1 MRWVMNR
8 DRIARKLVEVI
19 GRKNVARLQ
28 SWVKYMITFKHIY
41 RDGPMMS
48 IGIKTVVFI
57 IDGKTP
63 HGGLSDRLRGLFS
76 IYYYCKQK
84 GYHFKIAWN
93 YPFRL
98 QDYLKPANEN
108 WIAEDWEL
116 ASNRKMV
123 SFRFFNS
130 YSMMNNKEKDYFE
143 LLDFRKPIAHV
154 YSNVTLHE
162 ELFPV
167 LFNELF
173 VPVETLQHAVER
185 NISKI
190 GGEFYSMS
198 FRFIGLL
205 GDFKDKDSR
214 FNELDD
220 EADKENYIEHCLNA
234 IRNVYNAMSK
244 KRKILVTTDS
254 SLFLVRLDAILY
266 VYTIPGVVGHMDVD
280 KNSYELHFKTF
291 LDFIMISK
299 AIKCYSYQ
307 YGKMYSATKFA
318 KTAALIGGKEY
329 EVMKE

>member
-1 MRWVMNR
+1 MINR
-8 DRIARKLVEVI
+8 DKAAKRVAILL
-19 GRKNVARLQ
+19 GQKNVARLQ
-28 SWVKYMITFKHIY
+28 MWVKYLLLFRKNSTKHFN
-41 RDGPMMS
+41 GS
-48 IGIKTVVFI
+48 KTVVFI

-76 IYYYCKQK
+76 VYYYCKQR
-84 GYHFKIAWN
+84 GYRFKVAWN
-93 YPFRL
+93 YPFKL

-116 ASNRKMV
+116 AVNLKMV

-130 YSMMNNKEKDYFE
+130 YSMMNNKEKDYFK
-143 LLDFRKPIAHV
+143 LLDCRKPIIHV

-173 VPVETLQHAVER
+173 VLTESLQNAVDQ
-185 NISKI
+185 NINKI

-205 GDFKDKDSR
+205 GDFIDKDSR
-214 FNELDD
+214 FNELDK
-220 EADKENYIEHCLNA
+220 ESDKENYIEHCLNA
-234 IRNVYNAMSK
+234 IRNVYNKMPE

-254 SLFLVRLDAILY
+254 SLFLTRLDAIPY
-266 VYTIPGVVGHMDVD
+266 VYIIPGMAGHMDIY
-280 KNSYELHFKTF
+280 KSSYELHLKTF

-299 AIKCYSYQ
+299 AEKCYSYQ
-307 YGKMYSATKFA
+307 YGKMYGATKFA
-318 KTAALIGGKEY
+318 MTAALIGGKEY
-329 EVMKE
+329 EAIKE